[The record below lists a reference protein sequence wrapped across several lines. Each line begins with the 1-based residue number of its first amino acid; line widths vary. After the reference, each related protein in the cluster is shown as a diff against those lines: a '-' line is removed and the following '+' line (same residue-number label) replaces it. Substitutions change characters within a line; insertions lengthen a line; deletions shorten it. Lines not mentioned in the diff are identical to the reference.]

1 MTPRL
6 SLTGRLA
13 NLTPLGALWKRA
25 LLFGVPIAVLGVLSV
40 FPEKFRAEAS
50 LTPADPST
58 LGLSDTLGQLGA
70 LNSVFGKQA
79 DVEVALRIGKSI
91 YTRDEVIDELKL
103 EDRLDMSR
111 LRLHRWLE
119 DKVVIRSLRGGIILI
134 QMDNTDRK
142 LAQDIVAAFTE
153 ATRDEL
159 AQITLRQTAYK
170 SDVLE
175 KLVAEAGL
183 RLSKAQSKYDSFRLR
198 RGYADPVRSVGVMSD
213 KVPNLRS
220 AIENVDRRIS
230 AASRLFTSDNITMIQ
245 LQAERDA
252 LVGQLNEALASRST
266 SGSATVAE
274 AVVASTELYELEREL
289 KVARSL
295 YNNYLRYLEGT
306 TVEKLTSTA
315 NIRLLERPY
324 VSTERQYR
332 WPAIAAAAALFLL
345 WMAIEFYRLRPP
357 VGAPIAGAT
366 LLCRD
371 EAVRE
376 AAE

>member
-1 MTPRL
+1 MTPQL

-13 NLTPLGALWKRA
+13 SLAPLGSLWKRA
-25 LLFGVPIAVLGVLSV
+25 LLFGIPIVVLAVLAA

-50 LTPADPST
+50 LTPADPAT

-79 DVEVALRIGKSI
+79 DVEVALRIGNSI
-91 YTRDEVIDELKL
+91 YTRDTVIDGLELEERVSKGRI
-103 EDRLDMSR
+103 E
-111 LRLHRWLE
+111 LHRWLE
-119 DKVVIRSLRGGIILI
+119 NEVVIRSLRGGIILV
-134 QMDNTDRK
+134 QMDHTDRE

-153 ATRDEL
+153 AIREEL

-170 SDVLE
+170 RKVLE
-175 KLVAEAGL
+175 RLVDEAGL
-183 RLSKAQSKYDSFRLR
+183 RLSKAQSTFDSFRLSN
-198 RGYADPVRSVGVMSD
+198 GYADPGRSLNLIGG
-213 KVPNLRS
+213 KVPGLRT
-220 AIENVDRRIS
+220 AIEDVDRRIA
-230 AASRLFTSDNITMIQ
+230 AASRLFTPENITVIQ

-252 LVGQLNEALASRST
+252 LVAQLNEALASRPT
-266 SGSATVAE
+266 SRSGTVAE
-274 AVVASTELYELEREL
+274 AVVASTEVYELEREL
-289 KVARSL
+289 NVARSL

-306 TVEKLTSTA
+306 TVEELTSTA
-315 NIRLLERPY
+315 NIRLLEQPY

-332 WPAIAAAAALFLL
+332 WSLVAAAAALFLL

-357 VGAPIAGAT
+357 VGAPIAGPAP
-366 LLCRD
+366 LRRD

>member
-1 MTPRL
+1 MTPRH

-13 NLTPLGALWKRA
+13 SLAPLDALWKRA
-25 LLFGVPIAVLGVLSV
+25 LLFGLPIALLAVLAA

-58 LGLSDTLGQLGA
+58 LGLSETLGQLGA

-91 YTRDEVIDELKL
+91 YTRDEVIDGLKL
-103 EDRLDMSR
+103 EERLDMSR
-111 LRLHRWLE
+111 IKLHRWLE

-134 QMDNTDRK
+134 QMDHTDRE
-142 LAQDIVAAFTE
+142 LAQQIVTAFTE

-170 SDVLE
+170 REVLE

-183 RLSKAQSKYDSFRLR
+183 RLSKAQGTFDSFRLR
-198 RGYADPVRSVGVMSD
+198 RGYADPGRSVEVMSE
-213 KVPNLRS
+213 KVPGLRA
-220 AIENVDRRIS
+220 AIEDVDRRIA
-230 AASRLFTSDNITMIQ
+230 AASRLFTADNITVIQ

-252 LVGQLNEALASRST
+252 LVGQLNEALASRSAPR
-266 SGSATVAE
+266 SGTVAE
-274 AVVASTELYELEREL
+274 AVVASTEVYELEREL
-289 KVARSL
+289 NVARSL

-306 TVEKLTSTA
+306 TVEELTSTA
-315 NIRLLERPY
+315 NIRLLEQPY

-332 WPAIAAAAALFLL
+332 WPLFAAAAALFLL

-357 VGAPIAGAT
+357 VGAPIAGAHP
-366 LLCRD
+366 LRRED
-371 EAVRE
+371 AVRE